1 MEALTPIY
9 SFETD
14 RQDSA
19 VMPVRRW
26 SKRSKRRSSAQSL
39 VTPQDDGVHVYL
51 FWSPNK
57 ERYLSHTA
65 AERVTAEELCIS
77 AAEAVGITPLF
88 HVLFALYDP
97 MSCCW
102 YSPNHVFHPNEG
114 SCLIL
119 HFRMRFYFRNWHA
132 FNDKEPDV
140 ARFTVKSET
149 HADDDGQPVLEIKSV
164 EYLFAQAKYDF
175 VNELFPMEKLN
186 SEEELS
192 LFKNESLG
200 MAMLHL
206 MHLALQTGSTL
217 QRVAKKTSFINCI
230 PKSYAKHISEDKVL
244 TKMRLRWMFE
254 RSMRTYQNNMEAKK
268 PDVKEIICKYI
279 YALECLAPRFGSET
293 FAVRHLRLG
302 GDDEHTS
309 PDASRDGG
317 AETVHELMVSANTG
331 LQWREMMASEVCH
344 IVGGNVDTSCF
355 FLTIPLLLVNLRA
368 GHITVACL
376 SSFINCIPKSYAKHI
391 SEDKVLTKMRLRWMF
406 ERSMRTYQNNMEAKK
421 PDVKEIICKYI
432 YALECLAP
440 RFGSE
445 TFAVRHLR
453 LGGDDEHTSP
463 DASRDGG
470 AETVHELMVSANT
483 GLQWREMMA
492 SEEAKSNQWTP
503 FCDFPGIIHIAISEA
518 NVCIS
523 TQDNKCMEV
532 EMSSSQEARSF
543 ISLLDGYYRLTV
555 DAHHYLC
562 HEVAPPRVLL
572 SQANGLHGPIH
583 DDFVLHK
590 LKKEEAEEEAC
601 LVRWSVLNYH
611 RLVLAVPNKNQQN
624 GSMASHKLFC
634 IQHKDSV
641 FTLDGWQEKFSSV
654 KELTNTLKD
663 YILKSGTDS
672 YTIKKCCRPRQGELS
687 NLLVKRRGIDG
698 SASTRTLSPN
708 KLELCFQIKYKDLIL
723 GQHLGFGTRTHIYSA
738 HLQVGQVVAEQEDDL
753 NGDKYKKIQ
762 VVLKVLEQSHED
774 ITSAFFEMASL
785 MSQVSHN
792 HLVFVHGLS
801 VNGSENI
808 MVEEFVEFGPLDV
821 FLCREKAKLTP
832 RWKFIVAK
840 QLANALNYLATKGV
854 THGNVCG
861 RNVLVARRGLEQGTS
876 PLVKLSDPGIA
887 VNILCQE
894 ERLER
899 IPWIAPECVYSKAP
913 VGIGADQW
921 SFGVTLLEICNDG
934 HLPMSDATLPEK
946 ERFYQQKGKLLEPS
960 SRDLAVFIN
969 KCLSYEPLERPHF
982 CSLLRDLIDI
992 MIKNPDISPSETLP
1006 QAHSTVFL
1014 KRHLKK
1020 KNILGKGNFGMV
1032 TLYMYDPANDGTG
1045 ELVAVKSLKQENG
1058 PLPKYW
1064 LKEIET
1070 LKFFDHTNIVKY
1082 KGCCTE
1088 MGGQVVQLIME
1099 FLPFGSLEKYLQKQE
1114 KSTSQCL
1121 LFAQQ
1126 ICQGMEYLH
1135 SKRYIHRDL
1144 AARNILVKND
1154 SLVKIADFGLSKYI
1168 PENDTY
1174 YRVSED
1180 GDSPVFWYALE
1191 CLKLNKFSFR
1201 SDVWSFGV
1209 TLYEIL
1215 TRCDPSQSPPVKFG
1229 KMAGLSPREMNV
1241 NVLISL
1247 LERWQRLPCPADCP
1261 SELRSL
1267 TLQCWDQD
1275 PAERPSFHSLFEQLE
1290 AIRSQPSVD
1299 FFRSGL
1305 QSTCLSTT

>member
-1 MEALTPIY
+1 
-9 SFETD
+9 
-14 RQDSA
+14 
-19 VMPVRRW
+19 MPVRRW
-26 SKRSKRRSSAQSL
+26 SKSSKRRSSTQSL
-39 VTPQDDGVHVYL
+39 VTPQDDGLHVYL

-65 AERVTAEELCIS
+65 AEQVTAEELCIS
-77 AAEAVGITPLF
+77 AAEVVGISPLF
-88 HVLFALYDP
+88 YVLFALYDP

-102 YSPNHVFHPNEG
+102 YSPNHVFHPKEG

-140 ARFTVKSET
+140 ARFTVKSVT

-206 MHLALQTGSTL
+206 MHLALLTGSTL

-293 FAVRHLRLG
+293 FVVRHLRLSE
-302 GDDEHTS
+302 DDEDTS
-309 PDASRDGG
+309 PDASRGDGV
-317 AETVHELMVSANTG
+317 AENAHELMVSANTG
-331 LQWREMMASEVCH
+331 LQWREMMSSEKANSNRS
-344 IVGGNVDTSCF
+344 GDYGRKTKRGTSQ
-355 FLTIPLLLVNLRA
+355 P
-368 GHITVACL
+368 
-376 SSFINCIPKSYAKHI
+376 
-391 SEDKVLTKMRLRWMF
+391 
-406 ERSMRTYQNNMEAKK
+406 
-421 PDVKEIICKYI
+421 
-432 YALECLAP
+432 
-440 RFGSE
+440 
-445 TFAVRHLR
+445 
-453 LGGDDEHTSP
+453 
-463 DASRDGG
+463 
-470 AETVHELMVSANT
+470 SAAA
-483 GLQWREMMA
+483 RVE
-492 SEEAKSNQWTP
+492 WTP
-503 FCDFPGIIHIAISEA
+503 FCDFPGIIHIAVSEA

-543 ISLLDGYYRLTV
+543 ISLLDGYYRLTA

-611 RLVLAVPNKNQQN
+611 RLVLAVPNKNQN

-672 YTIKKCCRPRQGELS
+672 YTIKKCCRPRQGEIS
-687 NLLVKRRGIDG
+687 NLLVKRRGIDS

-738 HLQVGQVVAEQEDDL
+738 HLQVGQVAAEQEDDL

-821 FLCREKAKLTP
+821 FLRREKAKLTP

-854 THGNVCG
+854 THGNVCA

-876 PLVKLSDPGIA
+876 PSVKLSDPGIA
-887 VNILCQE
+887 VNILCLE

-934 HLPMSDATLPEK
+934 HLPMSDTTLLEK

-960 SRDLAVFIN
+960 SRDLAIFIN

-992 MIKNPDISPSETLP
+992 MKKNPDISPSETLCP
-1006 QAHSTVFL
+1006 AHSTVFL

-1020 KNILGKGNFGMV
+1020 RTILGKGNFGMV

-1045 ELVAVKSLKQENG
+1045 ELVAVKALKQDNG
-1058 PLPKYW
+1058 YLPKYW

-1070 LKFFDHTNIVKY
+1070 LKSLDHTNIVKY

-1099 FLPFGSLEKYLQKQE
+1099 FLPLGSLEKYLQKQE

-1154 SLVKIADFGLSKYI
+1154 SLVKLADFGLSKYI

-1241 NVLISL
+1241 NVLIGL
-1247 LERWQRLPCPADCP
+1247 LERRKRLPCPADCP

-1267 TLQCWDQD
+1267 TMQCWDQD
-1275 PAERPSFHSLFEQLE
+1275 PAERPSFYSLFEQLE
-1290 AIRSQPSVD
+1290 AIRSQTSVD

-1305 QSTCLSTT
+1305 